1 MTDISK
7 LTKKQLLEVV
17 EGFEENRWDD
27 FKEEF
32 GISYNTSDEWID
44 FFKSIR
50 DKEVLP
56 CEDCEKLKKEIK
68 DLKYHLD
75 NHNSIHTR
83 G

>member
-32 GISYNTSDEWID
+32 GVTYNTSDEWID

-50 DKEVLP
+50 DKEVK
-56 CEDCEKLKKEIK
+56 CKNCDKLKKEIE
-68 DLKYHLD
+68 H
-75 NHNSIHTR
+75 HTNQAR
-83 G
+83 ARMWSN